1 MCSFI
6 FRHEQKPLTLINP
19 TLTRVISPIEMS
31 TMIIQVG
38 LSAVSTEKKRVN
50 TEKLLLICNHFTTTT
65 VRLKFSHRAATQKEL
80 ANQLISE

>member
-31 TMIIQVG
+31 TMIIQVE
-38 LSAVSTEKKRVN
+38 LSAVPTEIKKSEDFRN
-50 TEKLLLICNHFTTTT
+50 RYSSAII
-65 VRLKFSHRAATQKEL
+65 LK
-80 ANQLISE
+80 